1 MANLTQELI
10 QNIDSALYLWEA
22 ITLKELI
29 EFYPIEKMAEVYTY
43 LQIACNSPAHEIG
56 MEEETIVIQGNSSE
70 QKCEITM
77 QKVVFHRQESNLA
90 HFSRKS
96 GSHIDFS
103 NVSKLKIRHI
113 SSVA

>member
-1 MANLTQELI
+1 MASLTQELM

-29 EFYPIEKMAEVYTY
+29 DFYPLEKMAEVYTY

-56 MEEETIVIQGNSSE
+56 IEEETIVIQGNDSE

-77 QKVVFHRQESNLA
+77 QKVVFHRQQANLI
-90 HFSRKS
+90 HPSRNLEP
-96 GSHIDFS
+96 HIDFS
-103 NVSKLKIRHI
+103 KISKLKIRHI
-113 SSVA
+113 SLVA

>member
-43 LQIACNSPAHEIG
+43 LQIACHSPAHEIE
-56 MEEETIVIQGNSSE
+56 MEEETIVIKDNGSE
-70 QKCEITM
+70 QISEVTM
-77 QKVVFHRQESNLA
+77 QKITFYRQEVKLA
-90 HFSRKS
+90 HPSRKS
-96 GSHIDFS
+96 GQHIDFS
-103 NVSKLKIRHI
+103 NVSKLKIRHV
-113 SSVA
+113 SLVA